1 MTTSNNK
8 TSFLV
13 SSQVPQFVQDDHPK
27 FIQFLEKY
35 YEFLEQDGQVLE
47 TTKNLTNYLNVD
59 LADERF
65 QEKIYNQFLK
75 LLSVNVNADKTTL
88 IKYIKD
94 FYRAKGTEN
103 AVRFLA
109 RILFKKEIEFYYP
122 KTDILR
128 ASDGKWYVE
137 RSLRVTDVA
146 VNNVSNSTALL
157 NFKNHTIRGASSN
170 ATAKVESIDV
180 YYDKGDIV
188 TELKISG
195 IRREFESEESIYA
208 FFTEEGVDKRISAN
222 IYSGIITG
230 VRVLKRGTGYIAG
243 TTVPLI
249 SETGRNG
256 DIKINRVTSGKLKA
270 IGVTYGG
277 SGYLANDEVLVTT
290 AFGGGGIGA
299 SGQIV
304 AVDLSETYH
313 PNTYNFIGTT
323 ISAEENTILSN
334 VVFSN
339 LNSSNIYTTI
349 ANAMQYWTYAN
360 CGPILTAGVTNEG
373 AGYNILPTLSVRGNT
388 YIRSLGV
395 VGRVGVVNG
404 GLNYNVG
411 DSVEFINP
419 PGGYG
424 TGAHGE
430 VTDIA
435 ANGAIR
441 EVKIVAIPGHTAG
454 GSGYNRSRRPIPVA
468 NSLTGYGATL
478 VTESFLASD
487 DQLKPLTDD
496 IGAIEELIII
506 SGGTGY
512 LEPPTLDLS
521 GLGDGTA
528 EANATVARVLY
539 VYPGRYLNDDGHISG
554 YNFIQDRDYYQNYS
568 YVVKIDESLNKYR
581 TALNNLTHPLG
592 MKLFGEYSYTNDIV
606 INKELEVTNTATT
619 IFLEGNYQ
627 IFYRDATYNVNT
639 LNVAYT
645 PLSFMTTY
653 RANNQY
659 RNDLYYANNS
669 NVTIYSLRHGFAN
682 NDKVYV
688 SFTSN
693 ATANLVDGIYSIY
706 RNNVNYFTITTQ
718 NTHNNISGTS
728 ISYDPRIVI
737 KSTANNT
744 FSKMIPGQNVYI
756 VFGVVDPYLTEQ
768 KYTVFS
774 ANNTEFTVIDENIP
788 DIFEDAGNCNV
799 WTSHTHIT
807 TPGHKFAAND
817 KGYITFTSGD
827 LANTVNGYTF
837 IYGSNANTFVLTMK
851 EPVFTGG
858 NARIVTKDITVYS
871 ANNAQYDNANVQ
883 IWFTTGDLPNT
894 VNGIYMI
901 DYIDSNTFNITLNQ
915 ITIVGGNATFYGD
928 NSVFNI
934 TLKDH
939 GYTDDD
945 RIYME
950 FVSGDLYSIANG
962 IYKVNNVSDVDTFS
976 VYRTD
981 LNITKANGVGQLTAT
996 ANTFR
1001 VSTALYETVG

>member
-47 TTKNLTNYLNVD
+47 TTKNLTNYMNVD
-59 LADERF
+59 LADDRF

-188 TELKISG
+188 TELKLSS
-195 IRREFESEESIYA
+195 IRREFQSEEPIYA
-208 FFTEEGVDKRISAN
+208 YFTEEGVDKRISAN

-230 VRVLKRGTGYIAG
+230 VRVLKRGTGYVAG

-339 LNSSNIYTTI
+339 LNSSNIYTAI

-404 GLNYNVG
+404 GLNYSVG

-419 PGGYG
+419 VGGYG

-435 ANGAIR
+435 ANGAIK
-441 EVKIVAIPGHTAG
+441 EVKIIAIPGHTAG
-454 GSGYNRSRRPIPVA
+454 GSGYSRIKKPIPVA

-512 LEPPTLDLS
+512 LEPPILDLS

-554 YNFIQDRDYYQNYS
+554 YNFLENKDYYQNYS

-606 INKELEVTNTATT
+606 INKEIEVTNTATT

-627 IFYRDATYNVNT
+627 IFYKDGTYNVNT
-639 LNVAYT
+639 LNVTYT
-645 PLSFMTTY
+645 PLSFATSY
-653 RANNQY
+653 KANNQY
-659 RNDLYYANNS
+659 RNDFYYANNS
-669 NVTIYSLRHGFAN
+669 NVTIYSSRHGFAN

-744 FSKMIPGQNVYI
+744 FSKMVPGQNVYV

-788 DIFEDAGNCNV
+788 DIFEDVGNCNV

-807 TPGHKFAAND
+807 TPGHKFVAND

-837 IYGSNANTFVLTMK
+837 VYGSNANTFVLTMK

-858 NARIVTKDITVYS
+858 NAQIVTKDITVYS

-883 IWFTTGDLPNT
+883 IWFTSGDIPNT

-901 DYIDSNTFNITLNQ
+901 DYIDGNTFNITLNQ
-915 ITIVGGNATFYGD
+915 ITIVGGNVTMYGD
-928 NSVFNI
+928 NTLFNV

-939 GYTDDD
+939 GYADGD

-962 IYKVNNVSDVDTFS
+962 IYKVDNVSDVDTFS

-981 LNITKANGVGQLTAT
+981 LNITKSNGIGQLTAT

-1001 VSTALYETVG
+1001 VLTALYETVG

>member
-1 MTTSNNK
+1 MATTNNK
-8 TSFLV
+8 TSFIV
-13 SSQVPQFVQDDHPK
+13 SSQVPDFVADDHPK

-35 YEFLEQDGQVLE
+35 YEFLEQEGELLE
-47 TTKNLTNYLNVD
+47 VSKNFTNNMNID
-59 LADERF
+59 LADETF

-75 LLSVNVNADKTTL
+75 LLSVNVITDKTTL

-109 RILFKKEIEFYYP
+109 RILFKKEIDFYYP
-122 KTDILR
+122 KNDILR

-146 VNNVSNSTALL
+146 VNNVSNTIALL

-170 ATAKVESIDV
+170 ATAKVETIDV

-188 TELKISG
+188 SELKLSG
-195 IRREFESEESIYA
+195 IRREFESEENIFAY
-208 FFTEEGVDKRISAN
+208 FTEEGVDKRISAN
-222 IYSGIITG
+222 IYSGIITS
-230 VRVLKRGTGYIAG
+230 VRVLKRGTGYIEG

-249 SETGRNG
+249 SATGRNG
-256 DIKINRVTSGKLKA
+256 DIKVNRVTAGSLKA

-277 SGYLANDEVLVTT
+277 AGYEANDEVLVTT
-290 AFGGGGIGA
+290 SFGGGGIGA
-299 SGQIV
+299 SGQV
-304 AVDLSETYH
+304 VSVDLTEQYH
-313 PNTYNFIGTT
+313 PNTYQFVGTT
-323 ISAEENTILSN
+323 ISSEENTILSN

-360 CGPILTAGVTNEG
+360 CGPILTAGVTNSGE
-373 AGYNILPTLSVRGNT
+373 GYNILPNLSVRGNT

-395 VGRVGVVNG
+395 IGRVGVVTG
-404 GLNYNVG
+404 GLNYTIG
-411 DSVEFINP
+411 DSVEFVNP
-419 PGGYG
+419 LGGYG

-430 VTDIA
+430 VTEIA

-454 GSGYNRSRRPIPVA
+454 GSGYSRIKKPVPVA

-478 VTESFLASD
+478 ITEAFLASD
-487 DQLKPLTDD
+487 DRLQPLTDD

-512 LEPPTLDLS
+512 LEPPILDLS
-521 GLGDGTA
+521 THGDGTA

-554 YNFIQDRDYYQNYS
+554 YNFLENRDYYQNYS

-592 MKLFGEYSYTNDIV
+592 MKLFGEYAYVNDVV
-606 INKELEVTNTATT
+606 INKEIEVTDTATT
-619 IFLEGNYQ
+619 LFLEGNYQ
-627 IFYRDATYNVNT
+627 IFYKDATYNVNT
-639 LNVAYT
+639 LNVTYT
-645 PLSFMTTY
+645 PLTFMTTY
-653 RANNQY
+653 SANNQY
-659 RNDLYYANNS
+659 RNDTYYANNS
-669 NVTIYSLRHGFAN
+669 NVSIYSPRHGFSN
-682 NDKVYV
+682 SDYVFV

-693 ATANLVDGIYSIY
+693 ATANLVDGLYSIY
-706 RNNVNYFTITTQ
+706 RDNANYFRITTQ
-718 NTHNNISGTS
+718 NTHNNVTGTS
-728 ISYDPRIVI
+728 ISYDPRIVV

-744 FSKMIPGQNVYI
+744 FSRMVPGQNVYI
-756 VFGVVDPYLTEQ
+756 IFGVVDPYLTQQ

-774 ANNTEFTVIDENIP
+774 ANTTQFTVIDENIP
-788 DIFEDAGNCNV
+788 DIFVESGNCNV

-837 IYGSNANTFVLTMK
+837 IYGSNANTFVLTMNN
-851 EPVFTGG
+851 PVFTGG
-858 NARIVTKDITVYS
+858 NASIVTKDITVYS
-871 ANNAQYDNANVQ
+871 ANNAQSDNANVQ
-883 IWFTTGDLPNT
+883 IWFTSGDIANT
-894 VNGIYMI
+894 VNGVYMI
-901 DYIDSNTFNITLNQ
+901 DYINGNTFNITLDQ
-915 ITIVGGNATFYGD
+915 ITIVSGNATLYTN
-928 NSVFNI
+928 NSIFNV

-939 GYTDDD
+939 GYNDGD
-945 RIYME
+945 RVYME
-950 FVSGDLYSIANG
+950 YVSGDLYSIANG
-962 IYKVNNVSDVDTFS
+962 IFKVENVSDIDTFS
-976 VYRTD
+976 VYRSD
-981 LNITKANGVGQLTAT
+981 LVITKANGIGSLTAT
-996 ANTFR
+996 SNTFR
-1001 VSTALYETVG
+1001 VSTALYQTVG